1 MTEIALRDAT
11 AADIPALH
19 RLIQSAYRGEA
30 SRAGWTTEADLLDG
44 QRTDPDDLAD
54 ILADP
59 KQALLTAWRAE
70 DLVGCILIADQ
81 GEGTGYFG
89 MLSIRPTLQGG
100 GLGRRLVEAAH
111 AALADRFAARRVRIS
126 VFPQRETL
134 IAWYERLGYRR
145 TGDTLPF
152 PYGNPRYGLP
162 LRDDLHF
169 VVMECALG

>member
-1 MTEIALRDAT
+1 MTDIVVRDAGT
-11 AADIPALH
+11 ADIPALH
-19 RLIQSAYRGEA
+19 RLIESAYRGEA

-44 QRTDPDDLAD
+44 QRTDPDDLAG

-59 KQALLTAWRAE
+59 SQTLLTAWRDGE
-70 DLVGCILIADQ
+70 LLGCVLIADR

-89 MLSIRPTLQGG
+89 MLSVSPTLQGG

-111 AALADRFAARRVRIS
+111 AALAARFGARRVRIS

-134 IAWYERLGYRR
+134 IAWYRRLGYEP
-145 TGDTLPF
+145 TGETLPF
-152 PYGNPRYGLP
+152 PYDDPRFGLP

-169 VVMECALG
+169 IVMERPLA

>member
-1 MTEIALRDAT
+1 MTIRDANP
-11 AADIPALH
+11 ADIPALH
-19 RLIQSAYRGEA
+19 RLIESAYRGEA

-44 QRTDPDDLAD
+44 QRTDPEDLAD

-59 KQALLTAWRAE
+59 QQAMLTAWRGG
-70 DLVGCILIADQ
+70 DLLGCVLIADR

-89 MLSIRPTLQGG
+89 MLSVSPTLQAG

-111 AALADRFAARRVRIS
+111 AALAGRFGARRVRIS

-134 IAWYERLGYRR
+134 IAWYRRLGYAP
-145 TGDTLPF
+145 TGETLPF
-152 PYGNPRYGLP
+152 PYGDPRFGLP

-169 VVMECALG
+169 IVMERALA

>member
-1 MTEIALRDAT
+1 MTDLAFRDAA

-30 SRAGWTTEADLLDG
+30 SRAGWTTEADLLGG
-44 QRTDPDDLAD
+44 QRTDPDDLAG

-59 KQALLTAWRAE
+59 AQAMLTAWRDGE
-70 DLVGCILIADQ
+70 LVGCVLIADR
-81 GEGTGYFG
+81 GGGTGYFG
-89 MLSIRPTLQGG
+89 MLSVSPTQQGG

-111 AALADRFAARRVRIS
+111 EALTARFAARRVRIS

-134 IAWYERLGYRR
+134 IAWYRRLGYAP
-145 TGDTLPF
+145 TGETLPF
-152 PYGNPRYGLP
+152 PYGDLRFGLP

-169 VVMECALG
+169 IVMERALA